1 MSILG
6 DGFCRFQTQEHH
18 LIIITDLINK
28 HKIPKHRYCSKGKYS
43 GTLQVINYISNLLW
57 SLYKN
62 THENKIIHHTLFAI
76 PSSSLYRKQS
86 LYAIP
91 ARPGVITVTQ
101 SDGTRLKIRI
111 YGDEY
116 YHYTISEEGYTL
128 TSGSDGDY
136 YYATLSPNG
145 QLTSTGV
152 KARPMGKLSNSERQQ
167 LGRGFTQG
175 LRPLSPTAHKQQMM
189 RSAQNKSNSSNT
201 RTINGFTPPERFI
214 DNGFAT
220 TGKQKGLV
228 LLAEFPDVP
237 FTIGSKGHFED
248 MLNSKN
254 YSENGATGSAWQYY
268 YDNSNGR
275 FDPEFVVVG
284 PYTLPHERSYYTAN
298 DDELAYEMVVDVC
311 RMAYANGIDFGPYSE
326 AGVMRDVFVFYS
338 GGGEADGSD
347 PEGIWPHRYS
357 VAYKGT
363 YTFGG
368 NRLAGYACAGELSKY
383 EDGNNKFTSIGTFC
397 HEFGH
402 VLGWPDLYDT
412 NYTTN
417 GQAAG
422 PGTYSLMASGSY
434 NNDSRTPPALSILER
449 WMIGWAEPEVLNTS
463 GEFRLAPVHQDKGYL
478 IGTDTDNDYFLL
490 EYRGTGDNVWDI
502 PDYYSYHESQG
513 TSGLLVY
520 HIDYTTPSKWLT
532 YNSVNT
538 IAGHECMKVV
548 CSYPN
553 ATNAV
558 YYSRYS
564 FFPGVYKVTSLMSAK
579 QKDFRSWKGGNTK
592 VNILEIATVDDYILL
607 TVDDTYFG
615 MSDYHVQAYQ
625 YDALVTWQDNIGK
638 KWTVTWKPTG
648 STEVAGSQTTT
659 STECH
664 INGLQP
670 GKQYEVTIL
679 NSNEIEHTL
688 SVTTQR
694 KGLYYPRIEQSIPVN
709 SSENPILFHLAD
721 CEDIKAEKWYI
732 DGKES
737 KNYIRLETG
746 EHSIQAEIT
755 RSDGNK
761 EYIMQYITIQ

>member
-1 MSILG
+1 MKTKSFIIPFLL
-6 DGFCRFQTQEHH
+6 FQALLFT
-18 LIIITDLINK
+18 
-28 HKIPKHRYCSKGKYS
+28 G
-43 GTLQVINYISNLLW
+43 SNL
-57 SLYKN
+57 
-62 THENKIIHHTLFAI
+62 
-76 PSSSLYRKQS
+76 

-145 QLTSTGV
+145 QLASTGV

-167 LGRGFTQG
+167 LGQGFTQG

-383 EDGNNKFTSIGTFC
+383 KVGNNKFTSIGTFC

-422 PGTYSLMASGSY
+422 PGTYSLMASGGY

-648 STEVAGSQTTT
+648 STEVASSQTTT

-721 CEDIKAEKWYI
+721 CEDIKAVKWYI